1 MYKSSI
7 IAVVQDEYGPLLP
20 SPHKADAELQNWRC
34 AIAGNSKESMVLK
47 QLADLPSTLDSTNHL
62 YPNIHAILKV
72 LLTMPVSTASA
83 ERSFSVLK
91 RLKTYLR
98 NTMGD
103 DRMSSLALLHIYQD
117 RDINVDNVLQ
127 AFDASGHRRISML
140 FDIDNTEA

>member
-1 MYKSSI
+1 
-7 IAVVQDEYGPLLP
+7 
-20 SPHKADAELQNWRC
+20 
-34 AIAGNSKESMVLK
+34 MVLK

-62 YPNIHAILKV
+62 YPNIHAIIKV
-72 LLTMPVSTASA
+72 LLTMPVSTASV

-117 RDINVDNVLQ
+117 RNINVDNVLQ

-140 FDIDNTEA
+140 FD

>member
-47 QLADLPSTLDSTNHL
+47 QLADLPSTLDSMNHL
-62 YPNIHAILKV
+62 YPNIHAILK
-72 LLTMPVSTASA
+72 VSTASA